1 MSTRPFNTQKKL
13 ELSSAAS
20 VSVNL
25 FDYLS
30 DDGISE
36 DPTWISSKPSVVSV
50 DPATGVITVKGTGSA
65 RIYAVYGADTLSD
78 KMGSRK
84 KYNIKIKVK

>member
-1 MSTRPFNTQKKL
+1 MVEKDVKNLLRNCL
-13 ELSSAAS
+13 NYERI
-20 VSVNL
+20 VN